1 MSKALFVIDVQNCF
15 FKGDWPIP
23 NADEFLAK
31 VAAKVESTRAAGDVS
46 IIWVQNDGEEP
57 WDDAPGRFGWQLV
70 LEPQDGERVVRK
82 SVPSVFEQNTG
93 LATELKAAG
102 ITSIE
107 MIGLQS
113 DMCVR
118 ASALAAKDAGFEVSV
133 TRPLHATYDGGYPGS
148 EDPRSASQISD
159 EIQQEL
165 DEALAS

>member
-31 VAAKVESTRAAGDVS
+31 VSNKVEATRAAGDVS

-82 SVPSVFEQNTG
+82 SVPSVFEQNTD
-93 LATELKAAG
+93 LATELKSAG
-102 ITSIE
+102 ITEIE

-118 ASALAAKDAGFEVSV
+118 ASALAAKEAGFEVIV
-133 TRPLHATYDGGYPGS
+133 TRALHATYDGGHPGS

-159 EIQQEL
+159 EIQVEL
-165 DEALAS
+165 DSALS

>member
-1 MSKALFVIDVQNCF
+1 MAKALFVIDVQNCF

-23 NADEFLAK
+23 NADDFLAK
-31 VAAKVESTRAAGDVS
+31 VEAKVQSTRAAGDVTV
-46 IIWVQNDGEEP
+46 IWVQNDGEEP

-82 SVPSVFEQNTG
+82 SVPSVFEQNTD
-93 LATELKAAG
+93 LAAELKSAG
-102 ITSIE
+102 ISEIE

-118 ASALAAKDAGFEVSV
+118 ASALAAKNAGFRVSV
-133 TRPLHATYDGGYPGS
+133 TRELHATYDGGHPGS

-165 DEALAS
+165 DEELAG

>member
-31 VAAKVESTRAAGDVS
+31 VSNKVEATREAGDAS

-82 SVPSVFEQNTG
+82 SVPSVFEQNTD
-93 LATELKAAG
+93 LAAELKSAG
-102 ITSIE
+102 ITEIE

-118 ASALAAKDAGFEVSV
+118 ASALAAKEAGFEVIV
-133 TRPLHATYDGGYPGS
+133 TRELHATYDGGHPGS

-159 EIQQEL
+159 EIQVEL
-165 DEALAS
+165 DSALS